1 MNTFL
6 FLKKS
11 IISVILV
18 LVLSFLIIQGLI
30 LIEGR
35 KEDKLDVDYVI
46 VPGARLYG
54 EIPSPSLMD
63 RLITT
68 LEYAQEYTEPKIIVT
83 GGQGPGETIPEAE
96 AMKKFLVQKGISES
110 RIIKED
116 KSTSTFENLKFSRDI
131 IETMDERESIKVLVI
146 TSDFHILRTKMLA
159 NRLGF
164 TVYGLP
170 AETPKVTKAKSYL
183 REYLAI
189 IKSFIFDK

>member
-1 MNTFL
+1 MSIYL
-6 FLKKS
+6 FIKKS
-11 IISVILV
+11 VIGAILILV
-18 LVLSFLIIQGLI
+18 MSFLIIQGLI

-35 KEDKLDVDYVI
+35 KEDKLEVDYVI

-54 EIPSPSLMD
+54 EIPSPSLME

-68 LEYAQEYTEPKIIVT
+68 LEYAQEYKEPKIIVT
-83 GGQGPGETIPEAE
+83 GGQGSGETIPEAE
-96 AMKKFLVQKGISES
+96 AMKKFLVQKGIPES
-110 RIIKED
+110 RIVKED
-116 KSTSTFENLKFSRDI
+116 KSTSTFENIKFSRDI
-131 IETMDERESIKVLVI
+131 IETIDEREDIKILVV

-159 NRLGF
+159 KRLGF

-170 AETPKVTKAKSYL
+170 AETPEVAKTKSYL

>member
-1 MNTFL
+1 M
-6 FLKKS
+6 
-11 IISVILV
+11 
-18 LVLSFLIIQGLI
+18 SFLIIQGLI

-35 KEDKLDVDYVI
+35 KEDKLEVDYVI

-54 EIPSPSLMD
+54 EIPSPSLME

-68 LEYAQEYTEPKIIVT
+68 LEYAQEYKEPKIIVT

-96 AMKKFLVQKGISES
+96 AMKKFLVQKGIPES
-110 RIIKED
+110 RIVKED
-116 KSTSTFENLKFSRDI
+116 KSTSTFENIKFSRDI
-131 IETMDERESIKVLVI
+131 IETIDEREDIKILVV

-159 NRLGF
+159 KRLGF

-170 AETPKVTKAKSYL
+170 AETPEVAKTKSYL

>member
-54 EIPSPSLMD
+54 EIPSPSLME